1 MPDSNLSG
9 GPLSEGG
16 QRRED
21 LLGNCKKNSIEAVV
35 QVLLLTVYADRV
47 KRPPEISEVR
57 NRLLNLAIF
66 AEDEFKDHNSDL
78 NALIDKYD
86 TQVHDAIDQPDL
98 IEITDAAINR
108 IDDPMLIPLV
118 VAAMR
123 SVAFSDEEFHNTE
136 NILLTR
142 AAELWGMVPLDF
154 E

>member
-1 MPDSNLSG
+1 M
-9 GPLSEGG
+9 
-16 QRRED
+16 
-21 LLGNCKKNSIEAVV
+21 LGNCKKNSIEAVV

-47 KRPPEISEVR
+47 KRPPEIPEVHA
-57 NRLLNLAIF
+57 RLLNLSIF
-66 AEDEFKDHNSDL
+66 AKDGFKDFTGSL
-78 NALIDKYD
+78 SSLIDKYD

-98 IEITDAAINR
+98 IEITDAVICQ

-142 AAELWGMVPLDF
+142 ATEKWGMVPLDF

>member
-1 MPDSNLSG
+1 M
-9 GPLSEGG
+9 
-16 QRRED
+16 
-21 LLGNCKKNSIEAVV
+21 LGNCKKNSIEAVV

-47 KRPPEISEVR
+47 KRPPEIPEVR
-57 NRLLNLAIF
+57 DRLLNLAIF
-66 AEDEFKDHNSDL
+66 TEDGFKNLAGSLNS
-78 NALIDKYD
+78 LIDKYD
-86 TQVHDAIDQPDL
+86 TQVHDVIDQPDL
-98 IEITDAAINR
+98 IEITDAVICQ

-142 AAELWGMVPLDF
+142 ATEKWGMVPLDF